1 MYCQSCGT
9 EVTKELNYCNRCGAN
24 LNLTT
29 TLPEQPLRP
38 VNLTGP
44 TIAIALM
51 VIIGLG
57 IIFASIAELAR
68 SGVHPAA
75 LTWMV
80 IGGLGMITGVAA
92 LVVRQWSHL
101 AGAVRP
107 KERPIFPR
115 KKSAEKESAPVQLPP
130 MRSEPAHSV
139 TDHTTRT
146 FEPLYREPVE
156 RGKL

>member
-1 MYCQSCGT
+1 MYCHSCGT

-24 LNLTT
+24 LKLASN
-29 TLPEQPLRP
+29 LPELPLRS
-38 VNLTGP
+38 VSLTGP

-57 IIFASIAELAR
+57 ITFASVAELSR
-68 SGVHPAA
+68 NGVHPAA

-101 AGAVRP
+101 AGVVRQ
-107 KERPIFPR
+107 KEPRFPR
-115 KKSAEKESAPVQLPP
+115 KKPAESEAAPTQLPP
-130 MRSEPAHSV
+130 MRSEPISSV

-146 FEPLYREPVE
+146 FEPLYREPFE
-156 RGKL
+156 RGK

>member
-24 LNLTT
+24 LNLSPN
-29 TLPEQPLRP
+29 LPEQPLRP
-38 VNLTGP
+38 VSLTGP

-51 VIIGLG
+51 VVFGLG
-57 IIFASIAELAR
+57 ITFASIAGLAR
-68 SGVHPAA
+68 SDVHPAA

-80 IGGLGMITGVAA
+80 IGSFAMITGVAA
-92 LVVRQWSHL
+92 LVIRQWSQL
-101 AGAVRP
+101 AGAAKP
-107 KERPIFPR
+107 KERAILPR
-115 KKSAEKESAPVQLPP
+115 KKPAANESAPVQLPP
-130 MRSEPAHSV
+130 MRSEPVSSV

-146 FEPLYREPVE
+146 FDPIYREPVE